1 MAYLAR
7 LYEQDIFKEGIIVG
21 LFFLF
26 TSLLLYIINRFFP
39 SILLIIFSLL
49 FLALGSIIFF
59 IALFIPFT
67 NKKGG
72 EILLFL
78 WNEFLYIFLGLP
90 LASICILLLPVSI
103 YLLFFSGNIVWV
115 GLFSLIFTIGLQLS
129 SLIYTGVK
137 LWLNNRVSGFPIPIK
152 PDKEPI
158 EALLYRRPYSED

>member
-1 MAYLAR
+1 MAR

-49 FLALGSIIFF
+49 FLALGGIIFF
-59 IALFIPFT
+59 MALFIPFT
-67 NKKGG
+67 NKKEG

-158 EALLYRRPYSED
+158 EALLYRRL